1 MFRNSRMMMD
11 MAMMFG
17 MMMCMCQMLLMSEFH
32 TKSTD
37 LSYPSGERDLLAKR
51 LSGRLL
57 SLK

>member
-17 MMMCMCQMLLMSEFH
+17 MMMCMCRMLLMPEFH

-37 LSYPSGERDLLAKR
+37 LSYPSGERDLLYSQAAQR
-51 LSGRLL
+51 QALIS
-57 SLK
+57 